1 VTAGF
6 SQLRL
11 DGVGRRFGDQDAL
24 ADLDLTIH
32 RGEFIALLG
41 PSGCG
46 KSTALNCLA
55 GLLPLTRGSIWL
67 DDRRIDTLPPER
79 RGFGMVFQNYA
90 LFPHLTVRRNI
101 EFGLTMRR
109 LPKAEITR
117 RTAAAISLVHLE
129 EHAGKLPGQLS
140 GGQQQRVAIARAV
153 VLEPALVLMDEP
165 LSNLDAKLRLE
176 MRTEIRRLHQSL
188 GLTTVYVTHDQEEAL
203 SMADRLVVLRAGR
216 VQQIGTPQELHARPR
231 NWHVADFMG
240 FRNLFGATLADAP
253 AAAEGAP
260 VTIDADG
267 ARLSGVAAA
276 AIGSGER
283 VAVGI
288 RPEDLAVLETP
299 GAEGHPRSGPGS
311 GPGLGPGLGSGPGS
325 DSLRAQ
331 VSVVEYQGRD
341 FAAEVRT
348 PGGLRLHVRTPHR
361 LTAGDHVTL
370 RVPADRLLVFPG
382 GDDLPVVEAP
392 LGDDPSA
399 PVAAEGLRE
408 NGDAQ
413 SALAGRPR

>member
-1 VTAGF
+1 VSAGF
-6 SQLRL
+6 TQLRL

-24 ADLDLTIH
+24 SGLDLTIR

-67 DDRRIDTLPPER
+67 DGKRIDTLPPER
-79 RGFGMVFQNYA
+79 RGFGMVFQSYA

-101 EFGLTMRR
+101 EFGLKMRR
-109 LPKAEITR
+109 LPKPEIAR
-117 RTAAAISLVHLE
+117 RTSAAISLVHLE

-176 MRTEIRRLHQSL
+176 MRTEIRRLHQNL

-203 SMADRLVVLRAGR
+203 SMADRLVVLRAGQ
-216 VQQIGTPQELHARPR
+216 VQQIGTPEELHARPR

-240 FRNLFGATLADAP
+240 FRNLFRGTTPDGP
-253 AAAEGAP
+253 AVAEGDP
-260 VTIDADG
+260 VVVDVDG
-267 ARLSGVAAA
+267 VRLAGVAAA
-276 AIGSGER
+276 GVRGGER

-288 RPEDLAVLETP
+288 RPEDLNVVDAS
-299 GAEGHPRSGPGS
+299 ADAAGS
-311 GPGLGPGLGSGPGS
+311 GPSPERRPGSEPAAGSG
-325 DSLRAQ
+325 SLRAQ
-331 VSVVEYQGRD
+331 VSVVEYQGRE

-348 PGGLRLHVRTPHR
+348 PTGLRLHVRTSHR
-361 LTAGDHVTL
+361 LNAGDDVSL
-370 RVPADRLLVFPG
+370 RVAADRLLVFPG
-382 GDDLPVVEAP
+382 GDDLTMLESPLEA
-392 LGDDPSA
+392 DPA
-399 PVAAEGLRE
+399 GPIATGGLRH

-413 SALAGRPR
+413 TALAGRPR